1 MFGKLQYG
9 KFAVPDN
16 PVLNG
21 MLGMGYIGDAI
32 GQPVIA
38 SSLNAIS
45 MSPADAGGNSVAG
58 SNGAAIQ
65 FGNPNAIDSDKY
77 TPDYCNQIITGKI
90 SPGAADQFQ
99 CSLRGSVGVRPAFTT
114 GNNVQP
120 VSPSSLITPP
130 ATVAQ
135 IHQSMK
141 TAAATPS
148 EGGGQCPARVGQP
161 VSSGGVAGVAEWIN
175 DNPMLAIGLVIGAA
189 FLMRD

>member
-21 MLGMGYIGDAI
+21 MLGMGYIGDAM

-38 SSLNAIS
+38 SSLNSIS

-77 TPDYCNQIITGKI
+77 TPQYCNDIITGKI
-90 SPGAADQFQ
+90 TPGAADQFQ

-120 VSPSSLITPP
+120 VSPSALITPP

-135 IHQSMK
+135 IHQSMS
-141 TAAATPS
+141 TAASPS
-148 EGGGQCPARVGQP
+148 KGGGPSCPSMIGK
-161 VSSGGVAGVAEWIN
+161 SGGGAAQWIN
-175 DNPMLAIGLVIGAA
+175 DNPLCAIALVIGAA
-189 FLMRD
+189 FFLRD